1 MGTPSS
7 TTPMTFRPGGQRKR
21 PFCSSAS
28 LIRFSSV
35 IPLFRYFLLGEV
47 LYFMGTGGV
56 CNCTQVHVP
65 SPSPALWGL
74 MVDYNHIA
82 YRLLLP
88 KDVCD
93 L

>member
-1 MGTPSS
+1 MYPGTCALDMCP
-7 TTPMTFRPGGQRKR
+7 
-21 PFCSSAS
+21 
-28 LIRFSSV
+28 
-35 IPLFRYFLLGEV
+35 PLHL
-47 LYFMGTGGV
+47 
-56 CNCTQVHVP
+56 
-65 SPSPALWGL
+65 ALWGL

>member
-1 MGTPSS
+1 MYPGTCALPV
-7 TTPMTFRPGGQRKR
+7 T
-21 PFCSSAS
+21 
-28 LIRFSSV
+28 
-35 IPLFRYFLLGEV
+35 
-47 LYFMGTGGV
+47 
-56 CNCTQVHVP
+56 
-65 SPSPALWGL
+65 ALWGL

>member
-1 MGTPSS
+1 MYLGTIIDP
-7 TTPMTFRPGGQRKR
+7 PGKPQ
-21 PFCSSAS
+21 
-28 LIRFSSV
+28 
-35 IPLFRYFLLGEV
+35 EV